1 MSFNSPVQIS
11 EKSSSAEMSNPEAIE
26 EKAEP
31 MVANDDFN
39 TMLASVKIVDF
50 SLFDGPG

>member
-1 MSFNSPVQIS
+1 MEIS

-31 MVANDDFN
+31 MVATDDFN
-39 TMLASVKIVDF
+39 TMLASVNIADF
-50 SLFDGPG
+50 SLFGGPE